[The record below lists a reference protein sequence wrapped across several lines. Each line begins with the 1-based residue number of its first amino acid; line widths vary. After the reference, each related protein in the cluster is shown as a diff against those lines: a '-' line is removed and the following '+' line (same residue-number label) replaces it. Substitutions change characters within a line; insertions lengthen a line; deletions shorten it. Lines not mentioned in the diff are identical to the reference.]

1 MGKGANRMQRYFVQ
15 EEQFSEGF
23 VNITGDD
30 AHHIQQVMRLK
41 IGDKVICS
49 NGIDREAIVEIVQFE
64 PKQVRA
70 AIVEPLDMNNEATI
84 DVWIAQSLPKA
95 DKMETVIQRCTEIGA
110 ARFIPFT
117 SERTIVKYNDK
128 KEGRRLERWHKIA
141 KEAAEQSHRNR
152 IPLIDGPRSWKELL
166 SLVPEVSIAFIC
178 YEQEE
183 ARTFK
188 KLLQQHK
195 PLQSVMLIVGPEG
208 GFTAD
213 EVKEATE
220 AGCYS
225 ISLGKRILRT
235 ETAAMAALTCIL
247 YEYDEIG
254 G

>member
-1 MGKGANRMQRYFVQ
+1 MQRYFVPID
-15 EEQFSEGF
+15 QFSDAI

-30 AHHIQQVMRLK
+30 AHHIQQVMRAK
-41 IGDKVICS
+41 IGDKLICS
-49 NGIDREAIVEIVQFE
+49 DGIDREAIVEIVRFE
-64 PKQVRA
+64 PKLVSA
-70 AIVEPLDMNNEATI
+70 KIVEPLTMNNEAAI

-117 SERTIVKYNDK
+117 SQRTIVKYNEK

-152 IPLIDGPRSWKELL
+152 IPTIEAPRSWKELL
-166 SLVPEVSIAFIC
+166 KLVPDVSVAFIC

-183 ARTFK
+183 ERTFK
-188 KLLQQHK
+188 AILKQSASLQRV
-195 PLQSVMLIVGPEG
+195 LLIVGPEG

-213 EVKEATE
+213 EVNEARE
-220 AGCYS
+220 AGCHA
-225 ISLGKRILRT
+225 ISLGRRILRT

-247 YEYDEIG
+247 YEYDEMG

>member
-1 MGKGANRMQRYFVQ
+1 MGKGANRMQRYFVKQ
-15 EEQFSEGF
+15 EQFSDAF
-23 VNITGDD
+23 VTITGDD
-30 AHHIQQVMRLK
+30 AHHIQQVMRFK

-49 NGIDREAIVEIVQFE
+49 NGVDREAVVEIVDLE

-70 AIVEPLDMNNEATI
+70 DIVESLAMNNEAAV

-95 DKMETVIQRCTEIGA
+95 DKMETVIQRCTELGA

-117 SERTIVKYNDK
+117 SQRTIVKYNDK

-152 IPLIDGPRSWKELL
+152 IPAIDGPRSWKELL
-166 SLVPEVSIAFIC
+166 KLVPDVSLALIC

-188 KLLQQHK
+188 TLLKQNTS
-195 PLQSVMLIVGPEG
+195 LQSVLLIVGPEG

-213 EVKEATE
+213 EVSEATA
-220 AGCYS
+220 AGCHA
-225 ISLGKRILRT
+225 ISLGRRILRT

-247 YEYDEIG
+247 YENDEMG